1 MDIFDIISLASLS
14 MIPFVWFSSVL
25 CKVGNILKEKVLNS
39 KTFGSSFWKFLSGGL
54 TWDNLRPDV
63 SNPILTNQHLAY
75 AESRNENFVNR
86 IVVQL
91 VCDCLGLLHF
101 STGNTPSL

>member
-1 MDIFDIISLASLS
+1 

-25 CKVGNILKEKVLNS
+25 RKVGNILKEKVLNS
-39 KTFGSSFWKFLSGGL
+39 KTFCSFWKFLSGGI
-54 TWDNLRPDV
+54 TWDDARAVV